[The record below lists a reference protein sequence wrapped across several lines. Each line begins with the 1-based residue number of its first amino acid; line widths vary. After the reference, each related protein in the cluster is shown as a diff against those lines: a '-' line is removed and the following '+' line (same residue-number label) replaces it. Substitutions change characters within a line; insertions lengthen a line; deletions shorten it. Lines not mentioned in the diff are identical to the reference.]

1 MRCVRLIPAEHKK
14 HLMEGLA
21 QKLLNPIKLIVFTQE
36 FECPYCAQTRS
47 LMEELADLS
56 DKLGVEVYDFV
67 ADADKARAY
76 GVDKV
81 PAVAIL
87 GAKDY
92 GLRFYGLP
100 YGYEFQTLLEGVVSV
115 SRGKAEVS
123 EETREKLR
131 GIKSPVH
138 IQVFVT
144 LTCPYCPSV
153 ASLAFK
159 FAVESDMV
167 RADVV
172 DVGEFPHI
180 GHKYG
185 VMGVPKTVINE
196 KVEFLGAVPEDVFLE
211 HVLLAARHPNYVP

>member
-1 MRCVRLIPAEHKK
+1 MIPEERRKYLAE
-14 HLMEGLA
+14 ELA
-21 QKLLNPIKLIVFTQE
+21 RKLLNPVRLVVFTQE
-36 FECPYCAQTRS
+36 YECPYCAQTRS
-47 LMEELADLS
+47 LLGELAGLS
-56 DKLGVEVYDFV
+56 DKLSVEVYDFV
-67 ADADKARAY
+67 ADADEARAY

-81 PAVAIL
+81 PAVAII

-100 YGYEFQTLLEGVVSV
+100 YGYEFQTLLEGMVSV

-123 EETREKLR
+123 EEAREKLR

-144 LTCPYCPSV
+144 LTCPYCPPV

-159 FAVESDMV
+159 FAVESDMI
-167 RADVV
+167 RADVI

-180 GHKYG
+180 GQKYG
-185 VMGVPKTVINE
+185 VIGVPKTVINE
-196 KVEFLGAVPEDVFLE
+196 RVEFLGVVPEGIFLK
-211 HVLLAARHPNYVP
+211 HVLIAARRSEYVL

>member
-1 MRCVRLIPAEHKK
+1 MIPEEHKK
-14 HLMEGLA
+14 HL
-21 QKLLNPIKLIVFTQE
+21 QDKFVSKLVNPVRLIVFTQE
-36 FECPYCAQTRS
+36 YECPYCAQARG
-47 LMEELADLS
+47 LIEELAGLS
-56 DKLGVEVYDFV
+56 DKLNVEVYDFV
-67 ADADKARAY
+67 ANSDKARAY

-81 PAVAIL
+81 PAVAII

-100 YGYEFQTLLEGVVSV
+100 YGYEFQTLLEGIVSA
-115 SRGKAEVS
+115 SRGMAEIS
-123 EETREKLR
+123 EEAREKLR
-131 GIKSPVH
+131 SIKSPVH

-180 GHKYG
+180 GQKYG

-211 HVLLAARHPNYVP
+211 HVLLAARRPEYVL

>member
-1 MRCVRLIPAEHKK
+1 MISEEHREHLREELAHRLVNPV
-14 HLMEGLA
+14 
-21 QKLLNPIKLIVFTQE
+21 KLVVFTQK

-47 LMEELADLS
+47 LVEELAGLS
-56 DKLGVEVYDFV
+56 DKISVEVYDFA
-67 ADADKARAY
+67 ADVDKARAY

-81 PAVAIL
+81 PAIAIV
-87 GAKDY
+87 GVKDY

-100 YGYEFQTLLEGVVSV
+100 YGYEFGTFLEGITSV
-115 SRGKAEVS
+115 SRGRADLS
-123 EETREKLR
+123 EETREKLK
-131 GIKSPVH
+131 GVKAPVH

-167 RADVV
+167 RADVI
-172 DVGEFPHI
+172 DVSEFPHI

-196 KVEFLGAVPEDVFLE
+196 KVEFLGAVPEEVFLE
-211 HVLLAARHPNYVP
+211 HILLAARRSEYVL

>member
-1 MRCVRLIPAEHKK
+1 LIPEEHKK
-14 HLMEGLA
+14 HL
-21 QKLLNPIKLIVFTQE
+21 QDKFVSKLVNPVRLIVFTQE
-36 FECPYCAQTRS
+36 YECPYCAQARG
-47 LMEELADLS
+47 LIEELAGLS
-56 DKLGVEVYDFV
+56 DKLNVEVYDFV
-67 ADADKARAY
+67 ANSDKARAY

-81 PAVAIL
+81 PAVAII

-100 YGYEFQTLLEGVVSV
+100 YGYEFQTLLEGIVSA
-115 SRGKAEVS
+115 SRGMAEIS
-123 EETREKLR
+123 EEAREKLR

-144 LTCPYCPSV
+144 LTCPYCPPV

-180 GHKYG
+180 GQKYG

-211 HVLLAARHPNYVP
+211 HVLLAARRPEYVL

>member
-1 MRCVRLIPAEHKK
+1 MISEEHREHLREELAHRLVNPV
-14 HLMEGLA
+14 
-21 QKLLNPIKLIVFTQE
+21 KLVVFTQK

-47 LMEELADLS
+47 LVEELAGLS
-56 DKLGVEVYDFV
+56 DKISVEVYDFA
-67 ADADKARAY
+67 ADVDKARAY

-81 PAVAIL
+81 PAIAIV
-87 GAKDY
+87 GVKDY

-100 YGYEFQTLLEGVVSV
+100 YGYEFGTFLEGITSV
-115 SRGKAEVS
+115 SRGRADLS
-123 EETREKLR
+123 EETKEKLK
-131 GIKSPVH
+131 GVKAPVH

-167 RADVV
+167 RADVI
-172 DVGEFPHI
+172 DVSEFPHI

-196 KVEFLGAVPEDVFLE
+196 KVEFLGAVPEEVFLE
-211 HVLLAARHPNYVP
+211 HILLAARRSEYVL

>member
-1 MRCVRLIPAEHKK
+1 MIPVEHKK
-14 HLMEGLA
+14 HLVEELV
-21 QKLLNPIKLIVFTQE
+21 QKLLNPVKLVVFTQE

-47 LMEELADLS
+47 LVEELAGLS
-56 DKLGVEVYDFV
+56 EKLSVEVYDFV
-67 ADADKARAY
+67 ADADKAKAY

-81 PAVAIL
+81 PAVAML

-100 YGYEFQTLLEGVVSV
+100 YGYEFQTLLEGVISV
-115 SRGKAEVS
+115 SRGKAEIS

-131 GIKSPVH
+131 SIKSPVH

-159 FAVESDMV
+159 FAVESDVV
-167 RADVV
+167 RTDVV

-211 HVLLAARHPNYVP
+211 HVLLAARRPNYVL

>member
-1 MRCVRLIPAEHKK
+1 MGLIPETHKTHLREELAE
-14 HLMEGLA
+14 
-21 QKLLNPIKLIVFTQE
+21 KLLNPVRLIVFTQE
-36 FECPYCAQTRS
+36 FECQYCAQTRS
-47 LMEELADLS
+47 LIEELAGLS
-56 DKLGVEVYDFV
+56 DKLSVEVYDFV
-67 ADADKARAY
+67 ANSDKAGAY
-76 GVDKV
+76 GIDKV
-81 PAVAIL
+81 PAVAIM

-100 YGYEFQTLLEGVVSV
+100 YGYEFATLLDAIISV
-115 SRGKAEVS
+115 SKGKTDVS
-123 EETREKLR
+123 EETREKLK
-131 GIKSPVH
+131 GIKTPVH
-138 IQVFVT
+138 VQVFVT

-172 DVGEFPHI
+172 DVSEFPHI

-196 KVEFLGAVPEDVFLE
+196 KVEFLGVVPEEVFLE
-211 HVLLAARHPNYVP
+211 HVLLAARRPEYVL

>member
-1 MRCVRLIPAEHKK
+1 MIPEERRKYLAE
-14 HLMEGLA
+14 ELA
-21 QKLLNPIKLIVFTQE
+21 RKLLNPVRLVVFTQE
-36 FECPYCAQTRS
+36 YECPYCAQTRS
-47 LMEELADLS
+47 LLGELAGLS
-56 DKLGVEVYDFV
+56 DKLSVEVYDFV
-67 ADADKARAY
+67 ADADEARAY

-81 PAVAIL
+81 PAVAII

-100 YGYEFQTLLEGVVSV
+100 YGYEFQTLLEGIVSA
-115 SRGKAEVS
+115 SRGMAEIS
-123 EETREKLR
+123 EEAREKLR

-144 LTCPYCPSV
+144 LTCPYCPPV

-167 RADVV
+167 RADVI

-180 GHKYG
+180 GQKYG
-185 VMGVPKTVINE
+185 VIGVPKTVINE
-196 KVEFLGAVPEDVFLE
+196 RVEFLGVVPEGIFLE
-211 HVLLAARHPNYVP
+211 HVLIAARRSEYVL

>member
-1 MRCVRLIPAEHKK
+1 MIPEQHKK
-14 HLMEGLA
+14 HLQEELA
-21 QKLLNPIKLIVFTQE
+21 GRLVNSVRLVVFTQE
-36 FECPYCAQTRS
+36 YECPFCMQARS
-47 LMEELADLS
+47 LVEELAGLS
-56 DKLGVEVYDFV
+56 DKISVKVYDFV

-81 PAVAIL
+81 PAVAIV

-92 GLRFYGLP
+92 GVRFYGLP
-100 YGYEFQTLLEGVVSV
+100 YGYEFQTFLEGIIAV
-115 SRGKAEVS
+115 SRGKTDIS
-123 EETREKLR
+123 EETRERLKGVKTL
-131 GIKSPVH
+131 VH

-153 ASLAFK
+153 ASQAFK

-180 GHKYG
+180 GHKYA

-196 KVEFLGAVPEDVFLE
+196 KVEFLGAVPEEVFLE
-211 HVLLAARHPNYVP
+211 HVLLAARRPEYVL

>member
-1 MRCVRLIPAEHKK
+1 MIPEERRRYLAE
-14 HLMEGLA
+14 ELA
-21 QKLLNPIKLIVFTQE
+21 RKLLNPVRLVVFTQE
-36 FECPYCAQTRS
+36 YECPYCAQTRS
-47 LMEELADLS
+47 LLGELAGLS
-56 DKLGVEVYDFV
+56 DKLSVEVYDFV
-67 ADADKARAY
+67 ADADEARAY

-81 PAVAIL
+81 PAVAII

-100 YGYEFQTLLEGVVSV
+100 YGYEFQTLLEGMVSV

-123 EETREKLR
+123 EEAREKLR

-144 LTCPYCPSV
+144 LTCPYCPPV

-159 FAVESDMV
+159 FAVESDMI
-167 RADVV
+167 RADVI

-180 GHKYG
+180 GQKYG
-185 VMGVPKTVINE
+185 VIGVPKTVINE
-196 KVEFLGAVPEDVFLE
+196 RVEFLGVVPEGIFLE
-211 HVLLAARHPNYVP
+211 HVLIAARRSEYVL

>member
-1 MRCVRLIPAEHKK
+1 MIPISHRK
-14 HLMEGLA
+14 HLMDELG
-21 QKLLNPIKLIVFTQE
+21 QKLLNPVRLVVFTQE
-36 FECPYCAQTRS
+36 FECPFCAQTRS
-47 LMEELADLS
+47 LVEELASLS
-56 DKLGVEVYDFV
+56 DKISVEVYDFV
-67 ADADKARAY
+67 ADADKAKAY

-81 PAVAIL
+81 PAVAIV
-87 GAKDY
+87 GVKDY

-100 YGYEFQTLLEGVVSV
+100 YGYEFATLLEAIINV
-115 SRGKAEVS
+115 SRGMADVS
-123 EETREKLR
+123 EETREKLK
-131 GIKSPVH
+131 GVKTPIH

-172 DVGEFPHI
+172 DVGEFPHV

-211 HVLLAARHPNYVP
+211 HVLLAARLPEYVL

>member
-1 MRCVRLIPAEHKK
+1 MLGVIPEAHKK
-14 HLMEGLA
+14 HLMDELA
-21 QKLLNPIKLIVFTQE
+21 QKLLAPVRLVVFTQE
-36 FECPYCAQTRS
+36 FECPYCVQTRS
-47 LMEELADLS
+47 LVEELAGLS
-56 DKLGVEVYDFV
+56 DKISVEVYDFV
-67 ADADKARAY
+67 ANADKAKAY

-81 PAVAIL
+81 PAVAIM
-87 GAKDY
+87 GVKDY

-100 YGYEFQTLLEGVVSV
+100 YGYEFATFLEGIVSV
-115 SRGKAEVS
+115 SQGKADLS
-123 EETREKLR
+123 EETRVRLK
-131 GIKSPVH
+131 GVKVPVH

-167 RADVV
+167 RADVI
-172 DVGEFPHI
+172 DVSEFPHI

-211 HVLLAARHPNYVP
+211 HVLLAARRPEYVL

>member
-1 MRCVRLIPAEHKK
+1 MIPSDHKK
-14 HLMEGLA
+14 HLQEELA
-21 QKLLNPIKLIVFTQE
+21 GKLQNPVKLVVFTQE
-36 FECPYCAQTRS
+36 YECPFCMQTRS
-47 LMEELADLS
+47 LIEELAGLS
-56 DKLGVEVYDFV
+56 DKINVEVYDFV
-67 ADADKARAY
+67 ADADKAKAY

-81 PAVAIL
+81 PAVAVV
-87 GAKDY
+87 GVKDY

-100 YGYEFQTLLEGVVSV
+100 YGYEFQTLLEGIISV
-115 SRGKAEVS
+115 SRGRAEVS
-123 EETREKLR
+123 EETRIKLK

-172 DVGEFPHI
+172 DVSEFPHI
-180 GHKYG
+180 GHKYA
-185 VMGVPKTVINE
+185 VMGVPKTVIND
-196 KVEFLGAVPEDVFLE
+196 KVEFLGAVPEEVFLE
-211 HVLLAARHPNYVP
+211 HVLLAARRPNYVL